1 MKSVRVILG
10 GVAVYAALLLLF
22 IHVLH
27 VPAKSDWYWLPFFVS
42 FAAVVYFGMWGPGQ
56 LRHKLVGVIVCAA
69 VVLAVDL
76 VGVVWYSCAQGVC
89 S

>member
-1 MKSVRVILG
+1 MKTVRVIVG
-10 GVAVYAALLLLF
+10 GVAVYAAVLLFF

-27 VPAKSDWYWLPFFVS
+27 VPAKSDLYWLPFFAS
-42 FAAVVYFGMWGPGQ
+42 LAAVVCFGIWGPGQ
-56 LRHKLVGVIVCAA
+56 LRLKLVGVVVCAA

-76 VGVVWYSCAQGVC
+76 VGVVWYSCARGVC